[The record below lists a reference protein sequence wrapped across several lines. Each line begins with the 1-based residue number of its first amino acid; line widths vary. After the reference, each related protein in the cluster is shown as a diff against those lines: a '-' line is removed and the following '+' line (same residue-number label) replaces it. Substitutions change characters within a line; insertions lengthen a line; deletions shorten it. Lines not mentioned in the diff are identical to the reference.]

1 MSYIH
6 YIKKSAFAVL
16 RLTLDHQST
25 KHNEKSLIFLS
36 EFYFSLMTIY
46 RRCFKTMTTE
56 EIHQD
61 KPLLSHQTLK
71 TVSLPCESRYDL
83 QEKHRERESKVK

>member
-1 MSYIH
+1 
-6 YIKKSAFAVL
+6 
-16 RLTLDHQST
+16 
-25 KHNEKSLIFLS
+25 
-36 EFYFSLMTIY
+36 
-46 RRCFKTMTTE
+46 MTTE